1 MRWDWTSR
9 ALISAPV
16 KQIKLSK
23 EAITRGVAREPFD
36 DTLKILSW
44 SPSSAHRRLAELSRF
59 IAHTDSVIAPHVV
72 RRLCMAFFFCVLL
85 ASSRRMLDN
94 KRSRAYFLG
103 G

>member
-16 KQIKLSK
+16 KQILLSK
-23 EAITRGVAREPFD
+23 EAFPRGGAREPFD

-44 SPSSAHRRLAELSRF
+44 SPSTAHRRKAELSRF

-72 RRLCMAFFFCVLL
+72 RRHCMAINLCVQL

-94 KRSRAYFLG
+94 KRSRAY
-103 G
+103 